1 MDVKNAGNVQLL
13 AALTPLIERLQKI
26 ARTDPDV
33 RAELRCLGE
42 AIVAFA
48 SEPQATELSV
58 EASSDEPPALA
69 TTTATPLPTVIV
81 ALPEAPTTEA
91 VYVAPIA
98 ESPLADMPAAS
109 PLGTALSTS
118 KTHPT
123 AKQHNNWL
131 PQSELQLR
139 RAEQSLAVEVSAFDL
154 STFAL
159 RCAIKK
165 AGATWAVERQQRLAQ
180 GIANDLQLEADRK
193 ALIHQ
198 AQSMADCYLWM
209 CPREAPPLATTVQFE
224 QIVGG
229 FAVMMDMAD
238 LLQAILREGEE
249 PSPFL
254 EEALHLAAQAQASL
268 RKAVAAIY
276 DTPDSDQ
283 TRLFRWL
290 KDITVLYQM
299 KIPYMTSRNAADP
312 AAWGSLQARIRA
324 LATKIQVV
332 KQSSKERKKLMGK
345 VQHRCKV
352 IREHK
357 GVERLD
363 DWQRLNVAVTELIET
378 GLPPSNSDL
387 RTHLLPVI
395 DDLPETVELS
405 KIFYRVLREL
415 DRFLAEHP
423 PSVDD
428 IAANSAAISPIEEV
442 QRVRVLLRDRVVLLI
457 GGERR
462 PSAIAALTLAFD
474 LKELIWIESYEKTHI
489 NFEHYV
495 ARADVAVVILAI
507 RWAPHSHGEVKE
519 FCAQYNKPFVRLL
532 AGYSP
537 NQVAYTL
544 LNQVSHQLEATY

>member
-1 MDVKNAGNVQLL
+1 MDVENTGNVQLL

-26 ARTDPDV
+26 ACTDPDV
-33 RAELRCLGE
+33 RAELRRLGE

-48 SEPQATELSV
+48 SELQATERIV
-58 EASSDEPPALA
+58 EAGASAPPTL
-69 TTTATPLPTVIV
+69 TATPLPTAIV
-81 ALPEAPTTEA
+81 ALPEASTTEA
-91 VYVAPIA
+91 VYVAPVA
-98 ESPLADMPAAS
+98 ESQLADVPAAS
-109 PLGTALSTS
+109 PLGAALPTS
-118 KTHPT
+118 KIHPM
-123 AKQHNNWL
+123 AKPHKNWL
-131 PQSELQLR
+131 PQSALQLR
-139 RAEQSLAVEVSAFDL
+139 GAEQSLAAEVSAFDL
-154 STFAL
+154 SAFAQ

-165 AGATWAVERQQRLAQ
+165 EGATWAVERQQRLAQ
-180 GIANDLQLEADRK
+180 GITNDLQLESYRQE
-193 ALIHQ
+193 LIHH

-209 CPREAPPLATTVQFE
+209 CPREAPPLATPVQFE
-224 QIVGG
+224 HIVGC
-229 FAVMMDMAD
+229 FAVMMDTAD
-238 LLQAILREGEE
+238 LLQTILREGEE
-249 PSPFL
+249 PSSFL
-254 EEALHLAAQAQASL
+254 EEALHLAAQAQATL
-268 RKAVAAIY
+268 RKGVAAIY
-276 DTPDSDQ
+276 DTPDNDQ
-283 TRLFRWL
+283 TRFFRWL

-299 KIPYMTSRNAADP
+299 KIPYMTSRNAAEP
-312 AAWGSLQARIRA
+312 AAWGPLQARVRA

-332 KQSSKERKKLMGK
+332 EQSSKVRKKLMGK
-345 VQHRCKV
+345 VQHRCKL

-378 GLPPSNSDL
+378 GLPPSNSEL
-387 RTHLLPVI
+387 RQHLLPVI

-405 KIFYRVLREL
+405 KNFYRVLREL

-423 PSVDD
+423 PTVDNM
-428 IAANSAAISPIEEV
+428 AANSAAISPIAEV

-474 LKELIWIESYEKTHI
+474 LKELIWLESYEKTHI

-519 FCAQYNKPFVRLL
+519 FCHQYNKPFVRLT
-532 AGYSP
+532 AGYNP
-537 NQVAYTL
+537 NRVAYTL